1 MEIKL
6 TKIDWIILG
15 WIALFIIY
23 SVFNYKDT
31 EQNTQH
37 ILIFLIVWSA
47 LMMIKEIIREKQEK
61 NKFKKNGK

>member
-15 WIALFIIY
+15 WIMLFVMY
-23 SVFNYKDT
+23 SIFNYKNS
-31 EQNTQH
+31 EQSTQD

-47 LMMIKEIIREKQEK
+47 LMMIKEIKRK
-61 NKFKKNGK
+61 